1 MEHEGNSV
9 GRNDTEAGSAGDVG
23 DKSTK
28 SLVRYGK
35 KTTGGEQNLGK
46 EWIDMVEGIA
56 LFFDQALPVNLLF
69 AQERG
74 QYGSL
79 RRQILAQRRN
89 SAAARAASVTLKND
103 CGVAIGTIERKNE
116 ESEHSSSPPPDD
128 RGTALSESS
137 AEVPSSGGGKSSPH
151 NFLPERMS
159 EIYGCEHLLRLFP
172 RLPGVV
178 AESSTMTGMETRR
191 IFSMLGDLVRY
202 LQKGSRWRGR

>member
-1 MEHEGNSV
+1 MEHEENIV
-9 GRNDTEAGSAGDVG
+9 GGNDTEADSAGDVG

-28 SLVRYGK
+28 SLGRYGK
-35 KTTGGEQNLGK
+35 KTAGGEQNLGK

-103 CGVAIGTIERKNE
+103 CGVAKGTIQQKNE
-116 ESEHSSSPPPDD
+116 DPEHSTSPPPAD

-137 AEVPSSGGGKSSPH
+137 AE
-151 NFLPERMS
+151 
-159 EIYGCEHLLRLFP
+159 
-172 RLPGVV
+172 
-178 AESSTMTGMETRR
+178 AESRR
-191 IFSMLGDLVRY
+191 RTTSYRSACLRFTAVNTSCASSIAFLESWPSLR
-202 LQKGSRWRGR
+202 R